1 MAKLGSGYD
10 LWVSTVSDAID
21 NMDDIN
27 YVINA
32 FSAVDNLSLSAF
44 YKKHFYGRYEETTSL
59 PILGSPYGTIT
70 TVESNAY
77 PVEVKAISRV

>member
-32 FSAVDNLSLSAF
+32 FGIVDNLSLSVF

-70 TVESNAY
+70 TVQTKCLPSG
-77 PVEVKAISRV
+77 S